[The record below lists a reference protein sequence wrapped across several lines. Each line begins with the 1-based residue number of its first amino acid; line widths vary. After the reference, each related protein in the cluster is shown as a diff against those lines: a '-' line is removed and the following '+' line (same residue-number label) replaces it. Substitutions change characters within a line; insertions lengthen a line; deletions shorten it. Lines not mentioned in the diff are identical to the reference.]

1 MEAKNLSDR
10 AKRDLELVDAAIT
23 GDQRAYTQLLGAYRD
38 NIYFMMVKMVG
49 DRDDAEDLTIEAFG
63 KAFKRL
69 EQYRPDFAFST
80 WLFKIASN
88 NCIDFLRKKK
98 KATMVSLDRAY
109 TNDDG
114 DEGKIDIVE
123 MNLNPEQAYMKEQR
137 KEEMRRIVDQL
148 KPKYRQLVEMRYFD
162 EKSYDEIAS
171 ELDLPLG
178 TVKAQLFRAREL
190 MHEILKHSVNNI

>member
-1 MEAKNLSDR
+1 
-10 AKRDLELVDAAIT
+10 
-23 GDQRAYTQLLGAYRD
+23 
-38 NIYFMMVKMVG
+38 
-49 DRDDAEDLTIEAFG
+49 
-63 KAFKRL
+63 
-69 EQYRPDFAFST
+69 
-80 WLFKIASN
+80 
-88 NCIDFLRKKK
+88 
-98 KATMVSLDRAY
+98 MVSLDRAY

>member
-1 MEAKNLSDR
+1 MEAKNLSER
-10 AKRDLELVDAAIT
+10 AKRDLDLVDAAIA
-23 GDQRAYTQLLGAYRD
+23 GNQRAYAQLMGAYRD
-38 NIYFMMVKMVG
+38 NIYFMMLKMVANK
-49 DRDDAEDLTIEAFG
+49 DDAEDLTVEAFG

-98 KATMVSLDRAY
+98 KATMVSLDHAY

-114 DEGKIDIVE
+114 DEGRIDIVE
-123 MNLNPEQAYMKEQR
+123 LSLNPEQAYMKEQR
-137 KEEMRRIVDQL
+137 KDEMRRIVEQL
-148 KPKYRQLVEMRYFD
+148 KPKYRKLVEMRYFD
-162 EKSYDEIAS
+162 EKSYDEIAE

-190 MHEILKHSVNNI
+190 MHEILKHSVNTI